1 MSEPRPTRS
10 GQLPPQ
16 VLDLPL
22 LTLVLASQAVDLA
35 LLPVV
40 LPLAPRQLFP
50 EPLYLVAQPSY
61 PFVAGIVAGQPI
73 LVDHTRLMPYLSQ
86 KYNPKKWILR
96 GHPLNKDGWSY
107 TGGRCCSLSASRHK
121 RLGDSEATP
130 QSFISSPDSSELTTT
145 RARASTRTKSYQ
157 ASGSSRSPMSG
168 MLSTSREALII
179 RSDPTLAAY
188 IAELHDTG
196 HDATGSAESGSP
208 IKVRSCPGGAAQAW
222 RRQRRGDWRAK
233 HLRACIECGPRV
245 AVSDALRRSLST

>member
-1 MSEPRPTRS
+1 MGHCDRPAAVGAHPRHRRFQGLVNPCRAPAARLPAILRTSPSTGTPAASLRSVLGEGGGLSEPRPTRS

-61 PFVAGIVAGQPI
+61 PFVAGIVAGQPV

-96 GHPLNKDGWSY
+96 THPLNKD
-107 TGGRCCSLSASRHK
+107 
-121 RLGDSEATP
+121 P
-130 QSFISSPDSSELTTT
+130 
-145 RARASTRTKSYQ
+145 
-157 ASGSSRSPMSG
+157 
-168 MLSTSREALII
+168 
-179 RSDPTLAAY
+179 LAKA
-188 IAELHDTG
+188 ADRPSVRELHLATARKNLVVRHVIIFGYG
-196 HDATGSAESGSP
+196 HGLQRAIIDESQHRTP
-208 IKVRSCPGGAAQAW
+208 ERLVMAQ
-222 RRQRRGDWRAK
+222 
-233 HLRACIECGPRV
+233 H
-245 AVSDALRRSLST
+245 